1 MNGLFENN
9 ELYRQLPDEMK
20 EKIKGCKNRRGSHGY
35 PEAGY
40 DSDPG

>member
-1 MNGLFENN
+1 
-9 ELYRQLPDEMK
+9 MK